1 MVSTRYRIAAIVLAA
16 SLTAASV
23 TGCAAGGGNQK
34 AQQTGGGGGQKQQS
48 AGGQKQQSAGTQ
60 KKQQA
65 SDNKHHGGST
75 QDTPQQTGMIEQK
88 VAGSNEAL
96 MLENGQAVVELEK
109 IEGTLYADA
118 AKLAGLIGFQAVMEK
133 DKNNTELWIG
143 DHDPVLKLRAQS
155 AIVVQEGRE
164 IQLNS
169 PVVKREDRML
179 IPADSLKQLFNKEAV
194 FTMDNERVAIFP
206 QPLPADPGA
215 DQGFADDPA
224 DPAKKPGAQQ
234 EAGLPAMSDAE
245 PSAQGIGVYG
255 DDAMPA
261 MKNAV
266 AVVDEAR
273 KHLGVPYKFGAGPFA
288 RTKRFDCSSYVQYV
302 YKKAG
307 YTLPR
312 TAREQAKLGT
322 NVSRNQL
329 RVGDLLYFY
338 VPGRFKS
345 NKTVGHVGIYMG
357 AQKMIHS
364 SPMPKDGVQVTD
376 INKKYWKDTYLY
388 SKRLP

>member
-23 TGCAAGGGNQK
+23 SGCAAGGGNQK
-34 AQQTGGGGGQKQQS
+34 AQQNGGGGQKQQS
-48 AGGQKQQSAGTQ
+48 TGQKQQSAGTQ
-60 KKQQA
+60 KKQET

-75 QDTPQQTGMIEQK
+75 EDTPQQTGMIEQK
-88 VAGSNEAL
+88 IAGSNEPL
-96 MLENGQAVVELEK
+96 MLENGQAIVELEK
-109 IEGTLYADA
+109 IDGNLYADA
-118 AKLAGLIGFQAVMEK
+118 AKMAGLIGFQAVMEK

-143 DHDPVLKLRAQS
+143 DHDPVLKLRDQS

-169 PVVKREDRML
+169 PVIKRGNRML
-179 IPADSLKQLFNKEAV
+179 VPADALKQLFNKEAV

-206 QPLPADPGA
+206 QPLPADPQA

-224 DPAKKPGAQQ
+224 DPAKKPGAEQ
-234 EAGLPAMSDAE
+234 ESGLPAMSEVE
-245 PSAQGIGVYG
+245 PTAQNSGVQE
-255 DDAMPA
+255 DEAVPA
-261 MKNAV
+261 LKNSIAIV
-266 AVVDEAR
+266 NEAR
-273 KHLGVPYKFGAGPFA
+273 KHLGVPYKFGAGPYA

-307 YTLPR
+307 ITLPR
-312 TAREQAKLGT
+312 TAREQAKLGKR
-322 NVSRNQL
+322 VSRSQL

-345 NKTVGHVGIYMG
+345 NRTVGHVGIYMG